1 MSSTTDNARKIIVT
15 QALPYANASLHLG
28 HILEAVQTDIWS
40 RFQNKSGNECL
51 FFCAD
56 DTHGT
61 PVMLKAKELGK
72 SPEDLIK
79 EVQRD
84 HEETYKLYDINFTNY
99 HTTHSDEN
107 KKYSEQ
113 IYLKAK
119 ENDLITR
126 RTINQLYDVSESM
139 FLSDRFVKGTCP
151 KCGSTD
157 QYGDGCTKCGA
168 TYHVSE
174 LKNPVSAISGTKPV
188 NKESEHIFFDLPKKL
203 DTLKEFLATAN
214 LQKPI
219 TNKLSEWVNDD
230 LQQWDISRDAPYF
243 GFKIPEEDN
252 KYFYVWLDAPI
263 GYIASIDNWATRNN
277 KDMDLLWS
285 ANSNYEIYHF
295 IGKDISYFHGLFWPA
310 LLSASDLRLPDGIFV
325 HGFLTINGEKMSK
338 SKGTGIL
345 AKEFAKLCDPE
356 TLRYYFAAKL
366 NDKVEDIDLNF
377 EDYVQRINSD
387 LVGKYL
393 NIASRCSSFIE
404 KNSNELSDTFDNDL
418 LEEAIKQKE
427 NIKECFE
434 SRNYSKAIRLI
445 MDIADLTNKY
455 INDNTPWKKDTKE
468 AAHIATTALNVFN
481 ILTIYLSPIIPNI
494 TKGAFKFLNQDSQ
507 SFNDVELLLK
517 NKINKYKPLLKR
529 LEPITIPEEIPMSD
543 EENYINIDQFAEIDL
558 RVAEIKAASHVDGA
572 DKLLQLTLDVGDLG
586 ERNVFAGI
594 KKAYDPESLVGKMVI
609 LVSNLAP
616 RKMKFGLSE
625 GMVLASSDDEGIYL
639 ISPDSGATP
648 GLRVK

>member
-126 RTINQLYDVSESM
+126 RTINQLYDESESM

-151 KCGSTD
+151 KCGATD

-168 TYHVSE
+168 TYDVSE
-174 LKNPVSAISGTKPV
+174 LKNPVSAISGTKPI

-203 DTLKEFLATAN
+203 DTLKEFLATAD

-345 AKEFAKLCDPE
+345 AKEFAELCDPE

-404 KNSNELSDTFDNDL
+404 KNSNELSDSFDNDL

-529 LEPITIPEEIPMSD
+529 LEPIIIPEEKPMSD

-594 KKAYDPESLVGKMVI
+594 KKAYDPESLLGKMVI

>member
-1 MSSTTDNARKIIVT
+1 MSSTTNKTRKIIVT

-61 PVMLKAKELGK
+61 PVMLKAKELGI

-79 EVQRD
+79 DVQKD

-107 KKYSEQ
+107 KKYSEK

-119 ENDLITR
+119 KNNLITR
-126 RTINQLYDVSESM
+126 KTINQLFDEAESM

-151 KCGSTD
+151 KCGASD

-168 TYHVSE
+168 TYDVGE
-174 LKNPVSAISGTKPV
+174 LKDPVSAISGTKPI
-188 NKESEHIFFDLPKKL
+188 NKESEHVFFDLPKKL
-203 DTLKEFLATAN
+203 DVLKNFLASAD

-219 TNKLSEWVNDD
+219 TNKLSEWLNDD
-230 LQQWDISRDAPYF
+230 LHQWDISRDAPYF
-243 GFKIPEEDN
+243 GFKIPEEED

-263 GYIASIDNWATRNN
+263 GYIASIDNWATKNN
-277 KDMDLLWS
+277 KDMDSLWS
-285 ANSNYEIYHF
+285 ADSDYEIYHF

-310 LLSASDLRLPDGIFV
+310 LLSGSDLKLPNGIYV

-345 AKEFAKLCDPE
+345 AKEFAELCDPE

-404 KNSNELSDTFDNDL
+404 KNSNALSSTFDNEL
-418 LEEAIKQKE
+418 IEKAINQKEAIE
-427 NIKECFE
+427 ACFE
-434 SRNYSKAIRLI
+434 SRNYSKAVRLI

-455 INDNTPWKKDTKE
+455 INDNTPWKKDIYE
-468 AAHIATTALNVFN
+468 AAQIATTALNVFN
-481 ILTIYLSPIIPNI
+481 ILSIYLSPIIPNI
-494 TKGAFKFLNQDSQ
+494 TSEAFKFLNQEKQ
-507 SFNDVELLLK
+507 SFNDIELYLK
-517 NKINKYKPLLKR
+517 NNINKYKPLLKR
-529 LEPITIPEEIPMSD
+529 LEPIVIPEEKPMSE
-543 EENYINIDQFAEIDL
+543 EENYINIDQFADIDL
-558 RVAEIKAASHVDGA
+558 RVAKIKNASHVDGA

-594 KKAYDPESLVGKMVI
+594 KKAYDPESIVGKMVI

-616 RKMKFGLSE
+616 RQMKFGLSE

>member
-119 ENDLITR
+119 ANDLIAR
-126 RTINQLYDVSESM
+126 RTINQLYDESESM
-139 FLSDRFVKGTCP
+139 FLSDRFVKGICP
-151 KCGSTD
+151 KCGATD

-168 TYHVSE
+168 TYDVSE

-230 LQQWDISRDAPYF
+230 LQQWDISRDPPYF

-345 AKEFAKLCDPE
+345 AKEFAQLCDPE

-404 KNSNELSDTFDNDL
+404 KNSNELSDTCDNHL
-418 LEEAIKQKE
+418 LEEVIKQKE

-529 LEPITIPEEIPMSD
+529 LEPIIIPEEKPMSD
-543 EENYINIDQFAEIDL
+543 KENYINIDQFAEIDL

>member
-107 KKYSEQ
+107 KKYSEK

-119 ENDLITR
+119 ENNLITR
-126 RTINQLYDVSESM
+126 RSINQLYDEAESM

-151 KCGSTD
+151 KCGAAD

-168 TYHVSE
+168 TYDVSE
-174 LKNPVSAISGTKPV
+174 LKNPVSAISGTKPI

-203 DTLKEFLATAN
+203 ETLKEFLATAN

-310 LLSASDLRLPDGIFV
+310 LLSASDLKLPNGIFV

-345 AKEFAKLCDPE
+345 AKEFAELCDPE

-404 KNSNELSDTFDNDL
+404 KNSNKLSDTCDNDL

-427 NIKECFE
+427 DIEECFE

-481 ILTIYLSPIIPNI
+481 ILSIYLSPVIPNI
-494 TKGAFKFLNQDSQ
+494 TNEAFKFLNQDRQ
-507 SFNDVELLLK
+507 SFDDAELLLK
-517 NKINKYKPLLKR
+517 NNINKYKPLLKR
-529 LEPITIPEEIPMSD
+529 LEPIIIPEEKPMSN
-543 EENYINIDQFAEIDL
+543 EENYINIDQFAEVDL
-558 RVAEIKAASHVDGA
+558 RVAKIKDASHVDGA

-594 KKAYDPESLVGKMVI
+594 KKTYDPETLVGKMVI

-616 RKMKFGLSE
+616 RQMKFGLSE
-625 GMVLASSDDEGIYL
+625 GMVLASSDNDGIYL

>member
-1 MSSTTDNARKIIVT
+1 MSSTTNKTRKIIVT

-61 PVMLKAKELGK
+61 PVMLKAKELGI

-79 EVQRD
+79 DVQRD

-107 KKYSEQ
+107 KKYSEK

-119 ENDLITR
+119 ENNLITR
-126 RTINQLYDVSESM
+126 KTINQLFDEAESM

-151 KCGSTD
+151 KCEASD

-168 TYHVSE
+168 TYDVGE
-174 LKNPVSAISGTKPV
+174 LKDPVSAISGTKPI
-188 NKESEHIFFDLPKKL
+188 NKESEHVFFDLPKKL
-203 DTLKEFLATAN
+203 DVLKNFLASAD

-219 TNKLSEWVNDD
+219 TNKLSEWLNDD
-230 LQQWDISRDAPYF
+230 LHQWDISRDAPYF
-243 GFKIPEEDN
+243 GFKIPEEED

-263 GYIASIDNWATRNN
+263 GYIASIDNWATKNN
-277 KDMDLLWS
+277 KDMDSLWS
-285 ANSNYEIYHF
+285 ADSDYEIYHF

-310 LLSASDLRLPDGIFV
+310 LLSGSDLKLPNGIYV

-345 AKEFAKLCDPE
+345 AKEFAELCDPE

-404 KNSNELSDTFDNDL
+404 KNSNALSSTFDNEL
-418 LEEAIKQKE
+418 IEKAINQKEAIE
-427 NIKECFE
+427 ACFE
-434 SRNYSKAIRLI
+434 SRNYSKAVRLI

-455 INDNTPWKKDTKE
+455 INDNTPWKKDIDE
-468 AAHIATTALNVFN
+468 AAQIATTALNVFN
-481 ILTIYLSPIIPNI
+481 ILSIYLSPIIPNI
-494 TKGAFKFLNQDSQ
+494 TSEAFKFLNQEKQ
-507 SFNDVELLLK
+507 SFNDIELYLK
-517 NKINKYKPLLKR
+517 NNINKYKPLLKR
-529 LEPITIPEEIPMSD
+529 LEPIVIPEEKPMSE
-543 EENYINIDQFAEIDL
+543 EENYINIDQFADIDL
-558 RVAEIKAASHVDGA
+558 RVAKIKNASHVDGA

-594 KKAYDPESLVGKMVI
+594 KKAYDPESIVGKMVI

-616 RKMKFGLSE
+616 RQMKFGLSE